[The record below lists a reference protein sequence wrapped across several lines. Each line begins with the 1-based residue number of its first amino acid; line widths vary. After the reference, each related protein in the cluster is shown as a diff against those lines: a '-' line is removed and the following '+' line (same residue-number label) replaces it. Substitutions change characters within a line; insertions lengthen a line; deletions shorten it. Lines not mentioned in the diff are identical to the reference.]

1 MRSPDRAASPGARG
15 RAGRECGW
23 QRGKAASAG
32 SSLRCRATSSYWP
45 VTLGNRSER
54 QTAGGRPGRSRAAWS
69 LPQVTWDCPAVSA
82 VSQFEECV
90 FHSFR
95 TDTRANVHYVP
106 KTVKSFSQI
115 VGARRHTYR
124 AVSRSVAV
132 LEGFPPAVLGVGLGP
147 FWLPD
152 VTP

>member
-1 MRSPDRAASPGARG
+1 MGGSAEKPLLPVLLCGAGRRPATGLSHWETGQNSKRRGGVREG
-15 RAGRECGW
+15 RARHG
-23 QRGKAASAG
+23 
-32 SSLRCRATSSYWP
+32 
-45 VTLGNRSER
+45 
-54 QTAGGRPGRSRAAWS
+54 S